1 METKIQFI
9 LAVTKYTTQVD
20 DNPTMK
26 ESVSTSSNQ
35 GGLNLAAEL
44 ASSIP
49 DWNNQ
54 KESES
59 DKTIQRKYLTLYA
72 V

>member
-1 METKIQFI
+1 ME
-9 LAVTKYTTQVD
+9 LYQVD
-20 DNPTMK
+20 DNPAMK
-26 ESVSTSSNQ
+26 ESISTSSTNQ
-35 GGLNLAAEL
+35 GLNLAAEL

-59 DKTIQRKYLTLYA
+59 DQTIQSKHTTFCTA
-72 V
+72 

>member
-1 METKIQFI
+1 MIKH
-9 LAVTKYTTQVD
+9 QVE
-20 DNPTMK
+20 DNPAMK
-26 ESVSTSSNQ
+26 ESISTSSNNQ
-35 GGLNLAAEL
+35 GLNLAAEL

-59 DKTIQRKYLTLYA
+59 DQTIQSKKNPCSIFMQIS
-72 V
+72 